1 MWWMALRLA
10 HEPSSASPQSLAWW
24 ALRWTPSVA
33 LVDEAVLLEVAAS
46 ERLFGGRQALGQA
59 IVRVPPGL
67 APLLHGQGPTSLAA
81 LACLRE
87 RPGEGDAPLRGLPP
101 LQGGWSLGSLS
112 AATAHLPVLHRL
124 GCRTWADLD
133 ALPRGG
139 VQRRFGKGLLDAL
152 DIAMGRAPDLYPW
165 VQCPD
170 VFEQSLE
177 LPGLLESAAQLI
189 EGAQRLLQ
197 SLHLWLQLRQRAVL
211 ALELRWT
218 YDERRLE
225 QARSETPLPTH
236 ETLEIRTS
244 LPTRDLQH
252 LGRLIT
258 EHLAPRTLR
267 TPVCALAM
275 NSLET
280 VPAPSGSASLLQDDV
295 QAGDSLPHLLERLSA
310 RLGTEQVQT
319 CHTLQD
325 HRPECMQKWHSALEG
340 DAPLGPRLSA
350 SSPPRSRGKT
360 SQTRESLGLRES
372 ALYPPWL
379 LPEPLALRVQAHR
392 PHYQGP
398 LRLLLGPQRLEAGW
412 WGGAETST
420 APLALRDYFI
430 ASSPKAGLL
439 WIFRERLRGADLAAQ
454 ALLTAQATQAEPGA
468 RWFLHG
474 FYG

>member
-1 MWWMALRLA
+1 MWWLALRRAALLQTVP
-10 HEPSSASPQSLAWW
+10 ESALSWW

-46 ERLFGGRQALGQA
+46 ERLFGGREALVQA
-59 IVRVPPGL
+59 IVRAPPELG
-67 APLLHGQGPTSLAA
+67 PLQHGQGPTSLAA

-87 RPGEGDAPLRGLPP
+87 RPGEGAVRVRERMPAPGAWL
-101 LQGGWSLGSLS
+101 LGSLS
-112 AATAHLPVLHRL
+112 AASPHLPVLHRL

-139 VQRRFGKGLLDAL
+139 VLRRFGKGLLDAL

-170 VFEQSLE
+170 VFKQALE
-177 LPGLLESAAQLI
+177 LPGLIETAAGLI

-197 SLHLWLQLRQRAVL
+197 CLRLWLQLRQRAVL

-225 QARSETPLPTH
+225 QARSNIPLPAH
-236 ETLEIRTS
+236 ESLVIRTAQ
-244 LPTRDLQH
+244 PTRDLQH

-258 EHLAPRTLR
+258 EHLAQRILR
-267 TPVCALAM
+267 TPVGALAM
-275 NSLET
+275 SSLET
-280 VPAPSGSASLLQDDV
+280 VLAHSDSASWLPDDV
-295 QAGDSLPHLLERLSA
+295 QAGDSLSHLLERLSA
-310 RLGTEQVQT
+310 RLGQEQVRTCQT
-319 CHTLQD
+319 RQD
-325 HRPECMQKWHSALEG
+325 HRPECMQVWQSALKNG
-340 DAPLGPRLSA
+340 TSGGKRLFTVPPSRTSRQAP
-350 SSPPRSRGKT
+350 
-360 SQTRESLGLRES
+360 QTQGLMGLRES

-379 LPEPLALRVQAHR
+379 LQEPLALRVVAHR

-412 WGGAETST
+412 WGGAETDT
-420 APLALRDYFI
+420 PPLALRDYFV

-439 WIFRERLRGADLAAQ
+439 WIFRERLRHTDLAMQ
-454 ALLTAQATQAEPGA
+454 AS
-468 RWFLHG
+468 RWYLHG
-474 FYG
+474 HYG